1 MFEIKVNIRSYHP
14 LFKSVVTYDKILS
27 RKGVFCNMKYCE
39 SCGAQVADDAAA
51 CPKCGHGMKVAP
63 KGKTWANVLGIIA
76 MVFGII
82 GVIFSICACIPY
94 TMALCL
100 YPALAIGFTVLALS
114 IVCRIFA
121 SKKGVCTVGIVFG
134 GIDTFLALVG
144 LVYFLVLVLN

>member
-1 MFEIKVNIRSYHP
+1 
-14 LFKSVVTYDKILS
+14 
-27 RKGVFCNMKYCE
+27 MKYCE
-39 SCGAQVADDAAA
+39 SCGAEVADDAVA

-82 GVIFSICACIPY
+82 GLILAIMAVIPY
-94 TMALCL
+94 TMMIAL
-100 YPALAIGFTVLALS
+100 YPALAISFTVLALS

-134 GIDTFLALVG
+134 SIDTVFALVG
-144 LVYFLVLVLN
+144 LIWLIVWSLS